1 MRQDRMRQD
10 RMRQDRMRQDQ
21 MRQDQ
26 MRQDLDTS
34 NAAVRPPFAWLLALA
49 SGIAADRLHPL
60 PFVPASVPRSWAGVA
75 IFAIAFAL
83 AIWAIV
89 TIRQAG
95 TQVETYK
102 PTTAIVANG
111 PYRFTRNPIYLG
123 MMLALIGL
131 AVILDSLW
139 LLATLVPFYLVIRYG
154 VVARE
159 EAYLERKFGDVYL
172 GYKSRVRRWL

>member
-1 MRQDRMRQD
+1 MSQDT
-10 RMRQDRMRQDQ
+10 
-21 MRQDQ
+21 
-26 MRQDLDTS
+26 DTS
-34 NAAVRPPFAWLLALA
+34 NAAVRPPIAWILALA
-49 SGIAADRLHPL
+49 AGVAADQLYPL
-60 PFVPASVPRSWAGVA
+60 RFVPASVPGAWVGGA
-75 IFAIAFAL
+75 IFASALAL

-111 PYRFTRNPIYLG
+111 PYRFTRNPIYLAMVLG
-123 MMLALIGL
+123 LIGL
-131 AVILDSLW
+131 AIAFDSLW
-139 LLATLVPFYLVIRYG
+139 ILATLVLFYLVIRYG

>member
-1 MRQDRMRQD
+1 
-10 RMRQDRMRQDQ
+10 

-49 SGIAADRLHPL
+49 AGIAADRLYPL
-60 PFVPASVPRSWAGVA
+60 PFVPASVPGKWVGAA

-83 AIWAIV
+83 GIWAIV
-89 TIRQAG
+89 TIRKAG

-123 MMLALIGL
+123 MMLVLIGL
-131 AVILDSLW
+131 AVALDSLW
-139 LLATLVPFYLVIRYG
+139 LLAMLVPFYLVIRYG

-159 EAYLERKFGDVYL
+159 EAYLERKFGDVYF